1 MKKPAHARRPGR
13 RRPADTADESLAA
26 ALRAQAEGVFI
37 AERRLLKGGLS
48 ITFANDRFCSMTGY
62 DTATLT
68 GRTHGFLHV
77 ERMDR
82 ERLARWLRRTT
93 PAQPLTGEG
102 YLVRKD
108 GTTIYAAWS
117 FNAMPR
123 TRGRAAQI
131 VASYRDMTEKRG
143 LQEALVHAQRLDAVG
158 RLAGGVAHDF
168 NNLISVINGY
178 CEMLAAQVTD
188 MPRAL
193 HEVNEIHKAGR
204 KAAALTRQLLA
215 FGRRQPLDARVI
227 NLNHIIRENAEIME
241 RLLGNTGQLLLE
253 LAPNLGHVR
262 TDPAQFQQVLLNLT
276 INARDALRDSG
287 RVTIA
292 TANREIKMGNNRRLT
307 DTPPGRYVVLTVSD
321 NGTGMDEETQQH
333 LFEPFFTTK
342 PEGQG
347 TGLGLAL
354 VYGVVQQSGGFITVH
369 SELGAGSAFEIML
382 PEHRGPVD
390 VSAPPLSTRLPSLPV
405 TRGHETVLLVE
416 ENEVLRKMVAGM
428 LTADGYRVIDAKT
441 NGDANA
447 KTRGQS
453 KQVELLIVNLAEDGE
468 KLARS
473 LYLTQ
478 PGLRVLNICNQNAPQ
493 TLAWLVPEHQYSL
506 PKPFA
511 LSELLRAARKLLDA

>member
-1 MKKPAHARRPGR
+1 MKKTVRCQPAA
-13 RRPADTADESLAA
+13 AATASLAA

-37 AERRLLKGGLS
+37 ADRRLLEGGLK
-48 ITFANDRFCSMTGY
+48 ITFANAQFCKMTGHS
-62 DTATLT
+62 APTLV

-77 ERMDR
+77 ERSDR
-82 ERLARWLRRTT
+82 ERLARWLRRAT
-93 PAQPLTGEG
+93 PTHPLTGEG

-117 FNAMPR
+117 FSAMPR
-123 TRGRAAQI
+123 ASGRPTQI
-131 VASYRDMTEKRG
+131 VASYRDMTEKRN

-204 KAAALTRQLLA
+204 KAATLTRQLLA

-227 NLNHIIRENAEIME
+227 NLNQIIRENAEIME
-241 RLLGNTGQLLLE
+241 RLIGSTGQLVLN
-253 LAPNLGHVR
+253 LAANLGHVR

-287 RVTIA
+287 RIIISTGL
-292 TANREIKMGNNRRLT
+292 REIKMGHNRRLT
-307 DTPPGRYVVLTVSD
+307 DTPPGRYVTLTVSD

-354 VYGVVQQSGGFITVH
+354 VYGVVQQSGGYIAVR
-369 SELGAGSAFEIML
+369 SELGNGSTFEIML
-382 PEHRGPVD
+382 PEHRGPAD
-390 VSAPPLSTRLPSLPV
+390 SSAPPLPARLPTFPV
-405 TRGHETVLLVE
+405 KRGHETVLLVE

-441 NGDANA
+441 HGEANA
-447 KTRGQS
+447 KAQP
-453 KQVELLIVNLAEDGE
+453 VELLIVNLAEDGE
-468 KLARS
+468 KLARA
-473 LYLTQ
+473 LYMMQ

-493 TLAWLVPEHQYSL
+493 TLAWLESEHQVSL

-511 LSELLRAARKLLDA
+511 LSELLRAVRKLLDA